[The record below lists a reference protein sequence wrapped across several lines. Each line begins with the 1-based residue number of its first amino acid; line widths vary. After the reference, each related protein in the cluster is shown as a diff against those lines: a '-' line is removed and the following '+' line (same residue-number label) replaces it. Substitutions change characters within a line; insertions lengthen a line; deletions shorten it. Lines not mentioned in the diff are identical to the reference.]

1 MLIKENILVILCV
14 DFIEKHVR
22 QEMKEHTTQC
32 KEAYTIV
39 YYNIMNLIDKKKLTY
54 IFNIFFPS
62 FLQALCGSRV
72 EVPLLGGERMMVNL
86 QDEIVKPSTVKRIV
100 SKGLPLP
107 KDPGRRGDLIISF
120 DIVFP
125 ERLSSTTREMF
136 RSHLPGK

>member
-1 MLIKENILVILCV
+1 M
-14 DFIEKHVR
+14 
-22 QEMKEHTTQC
+22 
-32 KEAYTIV
+32 
-39 YYNIMNLIDKKKLTY
+39 
-54 IFNIFFPS
+54 
-62 FLQALCGSRV
+62 

-125 ERLSSTTREMF
+125 ERLSSTTRDMF